1 MTVHYIS
8 INAVVLILL
17 FIKESL
23 KNLSLHKNMQQNIYW
38 EANQYSNEA
47 ENASLFTAINYIL
60 KYIIIKK
67 TVNLKCDYISE
78 YSHFFNQINA
88 ALVSIKILS

>member
-1 MTVHYIS
+1 MFVIIQQIYIKLTKHDS
-8 INAVVLILL
+8 TLYFNKCCCFNLTIHQRIL
-17 FIKESL
+17 K

-67 TVNLKCDYISE
+67 QLI
-78 YSHFFNQINA
+78 
-88 ALVSIKILS
+88 

>member
-23 KNLSLHKNMQQNIYW
+23 KNLSLHKNMQQNISW
-38 EANQYSNEA
+38 AAIQYSNEA
-47 ENASLFTAINYIL
+47 ENPSLFTAINYIL

-67 TVNLKCDYISE
+67 QLI
-78 YSHFFNQINA
+78 
-88 ALVSIKILS
+88 